1 MITFTQTTQMSGSHL
16 MRTLKPSRELVSALA
31 AALDGDDFHEDG
43 YGPTYAFA
51 VSVDGVRRGG
61 ITIYTR
67 YGTPRLGGWGEITDV
82 ELDAFEKWLPRHL
95 LGILTGA

>member
-1 MITFTQTTQMSGSHL
+1 MITFTQTAHVSGSHL
-16 MRTLKPSRELVSALA
+16 RRTLKPSHQLVSALA
-31 AALDGDDFHEDG
+31 AALDGYDDGEEG
-43 YGPTYAFA
+43 YGPSYAFA

-67 YGTPRLGGWGEITDV
+67 HGVPRLGGWGDITDV